1 MLSCTNVLVP
11 RAGTSALSVRY
22 TGYEP
27 TFEIRALW
35 NLATAPDVAE
45 GIRALRDFSY
55 GGQNWT
61 MIDNHLSIG
70 WSTHAKVPLRGPGAY
85 TWNATT
91 NPGGVAPFFVQPVDA
106 ASVPVIGELHTA
118 LSAGDDYELLF
129 TSRPSQRGRLRGVRR
144 QAGDLPITRIGVVTK
159 GRDVLLRDD
168 QGTRE
173 MPRGYE
179 HWKS

>member
-1 MLSCTNVLVP
+1 VCVERYLRPEPRV
-11 RAGTSALSVRY
+11 RAGVLLGRNRAATSCIDLSDGLADAVRQ
-22 TGYEP
+22 
-27 TFEIRALW
+27 I
-35 NLATAPDVAE
+35 AE
-45 GIRALRDFSY
+45 AS
-55 GGQNWT
+55 
-61 MIDNHLSIG
+61 
-70 WSTHAKVPLRGPGAY
+70 
-85 TWNATT
+85 
-91 NPGGVAPFFVQPVDA
+91 GVGVTVDA